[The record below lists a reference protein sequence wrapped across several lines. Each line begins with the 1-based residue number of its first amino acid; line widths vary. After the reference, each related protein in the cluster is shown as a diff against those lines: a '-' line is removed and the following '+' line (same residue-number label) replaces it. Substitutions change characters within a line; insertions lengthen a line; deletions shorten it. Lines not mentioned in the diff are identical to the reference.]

1 MTNGATIVSTTLPTI
16 IGMGVVSE
24 TTKTMFGKRGRGS
37 QSRMKQK
44 HSNTVMV
51 GNRVYKL
58 HTGDRGGRYYV
69 RKGRKIYV

>member
-1 MTNGATIVSTTLPTI
+1 MSNGATIVSTTLPTI

-24 TTKTMFGKRGRGS
+24 TTKTMFGKRG
-37 QSRMKQK
+37 SRSRSRARQK
-44 HSNTVMV
+44 HGDTIMV

-58 HTGDRGGRYYV
+58 HTGDRGGKYYV

>member
-1 MTNGATIVSTTLPTI
+1 MSNGSTIVSTTLPTI

-24 TTKTMFGKRGRGS
+24 TTRTMFGKRG
-37 QSRMKQK
+37 SRSRSKARQKQG
-44 HSNTVMV
+44 NTVMV

-69 RKGRKIYV
+69 RKGKKVYI

>member
-1 MTNGATIVSTTLPTI
+1 MSNGATIVSTTLPTI

-24 TTKTMFGKRGRGS
+24 TTKTMFGKRKPSRGRA
-37 QSRMKQK
+37 QHRQV
-44 HSNTVMV
+44 NTIAV

-58 HTGDRGGRYYV
+58 HRGERGGRYYV